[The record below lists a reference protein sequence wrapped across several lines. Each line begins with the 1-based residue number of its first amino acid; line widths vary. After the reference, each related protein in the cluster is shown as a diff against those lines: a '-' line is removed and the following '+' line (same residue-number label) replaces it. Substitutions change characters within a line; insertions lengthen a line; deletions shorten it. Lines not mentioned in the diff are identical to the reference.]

1 MESGKSP
8 ARGARWLSGLALLGG
23 LAAPACAQEVSLP
36 EQGIAFTLPDGWTY
50 QVQQEQGAWLIS
62 LESGP
67 TSQHG
72 CSLNA
77 RKLPS
82 GQSQSALNLKMEQ
95 FPSTREYWEDNLR
108 KKGSVVTVLKT
119 GKDMI
124 GQALAPWV
132 VYESAE
138 GPVSGGAFITAKN
151 FAAVTPTQ
159 VWTIVCGAQ
168 HATREGAKAEFARW
182 TPVFDRFAASIR
194 FSQ

>member
-1 MESGKSP
+1 MKIRSQMTQWFSG
-8 ARGARWLSGLALLGG
+8 AALCGVLT
-23 LAAPACAQEVSLP
+23 APAWPQDVALP
-36 EQGIAFTLPDGWTY
+36 EQGIAFRLPDTWAY
-50 QVQQEQGAWLIS
+50 QVQQEQGAWLIA

-67 TSQHG
+67 AGQHG

-82 GQSQSALNLKMEQ
+82 GQTQSALNLKMEQ

-108 KKGSVVTVLKT
+108 KQGSVVTVLKT
-119 GKDMI
+119 GKDMV

-132 VYESAE
+132 LYESHE

-151 FAAVTPTQ
+151 YAAVTPTQ

-168 HATREGAKAEFARW
+168 HATRGAAKAAFTRMA
-182 TPVFDRFAASIR
+182 PVFEKFTASIR